1 MHEIPS
7 KQALSLKLGIIQ
19 VNWGFCTKF
28 YLTSLPLKLGIIE
41 NCCNGYMHMPFFL
54 PQSTKNMHH
63 NPING
68 HHACPRVCR
77 EGPLLIQ
84 LSTKN
89 RQRFNLNLT
98 EPQNRNLK
106 RLNDLN
112 DLVQF
117 NSAFML
123 GFYNQNDFGLVWFGV

>member
-1 MHEIPS
+1 MYKILFNKSTIEARHYRELL
-7 KQALSLKLGIIQ
+7 QRLHAHAFLS
-19 VNWGFCTKF
+19 T
-28 YLTSLPLKLGIIE
+28 
-41 NCCNGYMHMPFFL
+41 
-54 PQSTKNMHH
+54 QSTKNMHH

-84 LSTKN
+84 LTTKN